1 MDSKEYITI
10 TMRLEVEGQL
20 QHEEKKTYHA
30 RGRECPVF
38 TLEDFARILFLYNHI
53 FDSSATYICDGLL
66 QEMEEKLPKQKDET
80 AKSLFMK
87 YWVNLKQTINDD
99 FDERNKGEKGHPL
112 YPEEN
117 DYLKRCIAGLCDSFV
132 NKPLPVQYGFI
143 WYMYKFIMNES
154 YDEIKQEINN
164 VPEYIKRIVD
174 KMISDATARHDA
186 ERKSEELAN
195 NGI

>member
-1 MDSKEYITI
+1 MNSKEYITV

-20 QHEEKKTYHA
+20 QQEEKKTYHA
-30 RGRECPVF
+30 QGRECPVF

-53 FDSSATYICDGLL
+53 FDSSTTYIYDGLL

-87 YWVNLKQTINDD
+87 YWVNLNQTINED
-99 FDERNKGEKGHPL
+99 FEKMNKGEGHPL

-117 DYLKRCIAGLCDSFV
+117 DYLRRCVAGLCDSFA
-132 NKPLPVQYGFI
+132 NQPFPVQYGFI
-143 WYMYKFIMNES
+143 WYLYKFIMNES
-154 YDEIKQEINN
+154 IEEIQQEINN
-164 VPEYIKRIVD
+164 VPEYIKCIVD
-174 KMISDATARHDA
+174 KMISDAKARHEA
-186 ERKSEELAN
+186 ERKFEESAN